1 MSPYERS
8 VTIAVMEDKRGM
20 LSDTIRHAFSDSDGC
35 HIHVVFFDSLYPS
48 EYPSAAPDIII
59 VPLNWMPQRLVP
71 DDHPVRH
78 HTSGAITCVAVSP
91 MNDAAII
98 HRVTGINI
106 PYFVV
111 PDAVFHQYLEYLR
124 SRQPLSKEPR
134 PISLHEARLKKA
146 IAERT
151 QYIGVPVHLKG
162 YQYIC
167 AAIYL
172 LTTCTD
178 MHPGMTK
185 VVYPTV
191 ANLYKTTA
199 SRVERSMRNA
209 IGIAWD
215 RSPDTFK
222 NIFGGPMVRYC
233 PTNNEFL
240 SLMKEHFSREFPM
253 QREDS
258 PSQNLLA

>member
-1 MSPYERS
+1 MNPYERT
-8 VTIAVMEDKRGM
+8 VTIVAMNKCGI
-20 LSDTIRHAFSDSDGC
+20 LPDTIRHAFLDSGSF
-35 HIHVVFFDSLYPS
+35 HNRVAFFDSLYPS
-48 EYPSAAPDIII
+48 GYPSVVPDIII
-59 VPLNWMPQRLVP
+59 VPLNWMPRYLVP
-71 DDHPVRH
+71 DDHPARH
-78 HTSGAITCVAVSP
+78 YTSGAVTCIAVSP

-98 HRVTGINI
+98 QRVTSLNI

-111 PDAVFHQYLEYLR
+111 PHVVFYQYLECLR
-124 SRQPLSKEPR
+124 NRQPLSKEQS

-191 ANLYKTTA
+191 ADLYKTTA

-253 QREDS
+253 QGEDS

>member
-1 MSPYERS
+1 MNPYERT
-8 VTIAVMEDKRGM
+8 VTIVAMDRRGV
-20 LSDTIRHAFSDSDGC
+20 LSDTIRHAFLDSDAC
-35 HIHVVFFDSLYPS
+35 HNRVAFFDSLYPS
-48 EYPSAAPDIII
+48 GHASVVPDIII
-59 VPLNWMPQRLVP
+59 VPLNWMPRYLVP
-71 DDHPVRH
+71 DDHPVRQY
-78 HTSGAITCVAVSP
+78 TSGAVTCIAVSP
-91 MNDAAII
+91 LNDAAII
-98 HRVTGINI
+98 QKITSLNI
-106 PYFVV
+106 LYFIV
-111 PDAVFHQYLEYLR
+111 PHAVFHQYLEYLR
-124 SRQPLSKEPR
+124 SRQPLSKEQS

-151 QYIGVPVHLKG
+151 QYVGVPVHLKG

-167 AAIYL
+167 AAIYFL
-172 LTTCTD
+172 ITCTD

-185 VVYPTV
+185 VVYPSV
-191 ANLYKTTA
+191 ADLYKTTA